1 MNKKEDGSSSTH
13 VRTASVLAAALFL
26 ACCSSV
32 AGAVAPKPFDL
43 QSPGDGATIHD
54 YLPVL
59 KWRDAGKD
67 AVDHYEV
74 WVNGEKVAD
83 AKTNSHKA
91 GNTIRNGETSWRVV
105 AVGKDGT
112 KVSCRRKFTFRKE
125 SILVTRW
132 GEQVTPENVHPE
144 YPRPQMVRE
153 RWRNLNGLWDYAIR
167 PMAEPDA
174 PESFDGKILV
184 PFPIEAGLSGV
195 MVTLGYTNVI
205 WYRRTFEVP
214 RGWAGDRVLLNFE
227 AVDWRTTVWV
237 NGKKIGTHEGG
248 YDPFSFDITDAL
260 KRGGKQELV
269 VRVFDPTRSGTQ
281 PFGKQVM
288 RNWAKKIHSLFTCTS
303 GIWLT
308 VWLEPVKRNHIESLV
323 MVPDIDKGTLDV
335 TAKCSGDRGTVELV
349 AKDGDT
355 VVARGR
361 GRPGEKITLS
371 IPKPRLWS
379 PITPF
384 LYDLEATLR
393 DGASVDRVESYF
405 GMRKISLGKVDGVA
419 KIFLNNDPLFM
430 QEPLDQGFWPD
441 GIHTHPSDE
450 ALRYDIELTKY
461 LGYNA
466 TRKHIKIEPRRW
478 YYWTDKLG
486 LLVQQD
492 AVSPGR
498 DEFKKDKS
506 PPQFEHDLVAMIAN
520 LYSAPSVYAWV
531 IFNEGW
537 GQHDTAR
544 YTELVRKLDPHRLV
558 QQASGWHDKKSG
570 DIVDT
575 HNYKANPKGPKAEPN
590 RASMIG
596 EYGAR
601 GLNVEGH
608 RTWPSRMWSGMV
620 DNYSKMTENYLH
632 MLRCVEGEKK
642 AKNLSGAVYS
652 VLTDEEGENCGLVT
666 YDREVFKIDP
676 DKVIQ
681 PSRDLWFIPS
691 EFEHESVSAPR
702 SVAPGEVF
710 NVTVTA
716 TNRNGKT
723 AMGTIDVYVDG
734 TKAVADDSWVPTGG
748 SQVIDVP
755 LAISEIGPHEVKVGT
770 RTARVTVTDSP
781 GVIDFSGWEGG
792 KTKDVVERVGILRV
806 AYPFPEKGIS
816 VRPASFE
823 GTWTSPS
830 RKTGKMV
837 RFTSLAYRTRI
848 VEGEEVVAVVKTDI
862 GQTAEMKLPNGSGML
877 GLRISGRQARV
888 TLTLRT
894 DNQKMH
900 APEVIGLKLKFGVGR

>member
-1 MNKKEDGSSSTH
+1 MDKKEGSSSTR
-13 VRTASVLAAALFL
+13 VRRASVLAAGLFL
-26 ACCSSV
+26 ACGLPV
-32 AGAVAPKPFDL
+32 ARAAGPNPFDL
-43 QSPGDGATIHD
+43 QSPGDGAIIHD

-74 WVNGEKVAD
+74 WVNGRKVAD

-91 GNTIRNGETSWRVV
+91 GNTIRNGETPWRVV

-112 KVSCRRKFTFRKE
+112 KVPCRKEFTFRKQ
-125 SILVTRW
+125 SILTTRW

-167 PMAEPDA
+167 PMAEADAPDA
-174 PESFDGKILV
+174 FDGKILV
-184 PFPIEAGLSGV
+184 PFPIEAGLSGI

-214 RGWAGDRVLLNFE
+214 REWGRDRVLLNFE
-227 AVDWRTTVWV
+227 AVDWRSTVWV
-237 NGKKIGTHEGG
+237 NGKQVGTHEGG

-260 KRGGKQELV
+260 KRAGAQELV

-288 RNWAKKIHSLFTCTS
+288 RNWAKKIHSLFTCSS
-303 GIWLT
+303 GIWYT
-308 VWLEPVKRNHIESLV
+308 VWLEPVSRNHIKSLV
-323 MVPDIDKGTLDV
+323 MVPDIDRGALDV
-335 TAKCSGDRGTVELV
+335 TAKCSSDRGTVELV
-349 AKDGDT
+349 AKDGDKI
-355 VVARGR
+355 VAGGR

-371 IPKPRLWS
+371 IKKPRLWS

-384 LYDLEATLR
+384 LYDLEATLT
-393 DGASVDRVESYF
+393 DGGSVDRVDSYF
-405 GMRKISLGKVDGVA
+405 GMRKISLGKVGGIS
-419 KIFLNNDPLFM
+419 KIFLNNDELFM

-441 GIHTHPSDE
+441 GIHTAPSDE

-461 LGYNA
+461 FGYNA
-466 TRKHIKIEPRRW
+466 TRKHIKTEPRRW
-478 YYWTDKLG
+478 YYWTDRLG

-506 PPQFEHDLVAMIAN
+506 PPQFEHDLVAMIEN
-520 LYSAPSVYAWV
+520 LYSNPSVYAWV

-544 YTELVRKLDPHRLV
+544 YTELVSGLDPSRLT
-558 QQASGWHDKKSG
+558 QQASGWHDKKGG
-570 DIVDT
+570 DIVDS
-575 HNYKANPKGPKAEPN
+575 HNYKHNPKAPKAEPN
-590 RASMIG
+590 RASMLG

-620 DNYSKMTENYLH
+620 DNYHKMTENYLH
-632 MLRCVEGEKK
+632 MLRCVESEKK

-666 YDREVFKIDP
+666 YDREVYKIDP

-691 EFEHESVSAPR
+691 EF
-702 SVAPGEVF
+702 
-710 NVTVTA
+710 
-716 TNRNGKT
+716 
-723 AMGTIDVYVDG
+723 
-734 TKAVADDSWVPTGG
+734 
-748 SQVIDVP
+748 
-755 LAISEIGPHEVKVGT
+755 
-770 RTARVTVTDSP
+770 
-781 GVIDFSGWEGG
+781 
-792 KTKDVVERVGILRV
+792 
-806 AYPFPEKGIS
+806 
-816 VRPASFE
+816 
-823 GTWTSPS
+823 
-830 RKTGKMV
+830 
-837 RFTSLAYRTRI
+837 
-848 VEGEEVVAVVKTDI
+848 
-862 GQTAEMKLPNGSGML
+862 
-877 GLRISGRQARV
+877 
-888 TLTLRT
+888 
-894 DNQKMH
+894 
-900 APEVIGLKLKFGVGR
+900 